1 MRILITND
9 DSINAP
15 GLLPLVQWAKT
26 KGEVI
31 VAAPKFEQS
40 GKSHSIE
47 IHKPFEVKK
56 VDLFEG
62 VEAYAVD
69 SSPAD
74 CVRFMVLGLGKQIDL
89 VISGVN
95 KGLNIGR
102 DVMYSGTVSAVFE
115 AGNMDI
121 PAMAVSTTPE
131 YYMESMTRLEQ
142 IWQYIQKYEL
152 LKKNLMYNVNI
163 PDGGSD
169 VIRITRQG
177 GIYYSDDFKPIG
189 NDLYEPC
196 GKDVF
201 QPTGNSDLDADAVLI
216 DKVISIMPLT
226 VDRTEP
232 EVYCQLKALN
242 D

>member
-56 VDLFEG
+56 VDAFEG

-74 CVRFMVLGLGKQIDL
+74 CVRFMVLGLGKKIDL

-102 DVMYSGTVSAVFE
+102 DIMYSGTVSAVFE

-121 PAMAVSTTPE
+121 PAMAISTTPE
-131 YYMESMTRLEQ
+131 YYMESMAHLEQ
-142 IWQYIQKYEL
+142 VWEYFCKYDL
-152 LKKNLMYNVNI
+152 LNKNLMYNVNI
-163 PDGGSD
+163 PTGGSD

-177 GIYYSDDFKPIG
+177 GIYYSDDFKPVG

-201 QPTGNSDLDADAVLI
+201 CPTGNSDLDADAVLI
-216 DKVISIMPLT
+216 DRVISVMPLS
-226 VDRTEP
+226 VDRTALEI
-232 EVYCQLKALN
+232 YGKLKELN
-242 D
+242 H

>member
-9 DSINAP
+9 DSINAS

-121 PAMAVSTTPE
+121 PAMAISTTPE
-131 YYMESMTRLEQ
+131 YYMESMTHLEQ
-142 IWQYIQKYEL
+142 IWQYIQKHEL

-163 PDGGSD
+163 PDGGSH

-201 QPTGNSDLDADAVLI
+201 RPTGNSDLDADAVLI

-232 EVYCQLKALN
+232 EVYRQLKKLN
-242 D
+242 G

>member
-56 VDLFEG
+56 VDVFEG

-74 CVRFMVLGLGKQIDL
+74 CVRFMVLGLGKKIDL

-102 DVMYSGTVSAVFE
+102 DIMYSGTVSAVFE

-121 PAMAVSTTPE
+121 PAMAISTTPE
-131 YYMESMTRLEQ
+131 YYMESVAHLEHV
-142 IWQYIQKYEL
+142 WEYFCKYDL
-152 LKKNLMYNVNI
+152 LNKNLMYNVNI
-163 PDGGSD
+163 PTGGSD

-177 GIYYSDDFKPIG
+177 GIYYSDDFKPVG

-201 QPTGNSDLDADAVLI
+201 CPTGNSDLDADAVLI
-216 DKVISIMPLT
+216 DRIISVMPLS
-226 VDRTEP
+226 VDRTALEI
-232 EVYCQLKALN
+232 YGKLKELN
-242 D
+242 H

>member
-121 PAMAVSTTPE
+121 PAMAISTTPE
-131 YYMESMTRLEQ
+131 YYMESMTHLEQ
-142 IWQYIQKYEL
+142 IWQYIQKHEL

-169 VIRITRQG
+169 VFRITRQG

-201 QPTGNSDLDADAVLI
+201 RPTGNSDLDADAVLI

-232 EVYCQLKALN
+232 EVYRQLKKLN
-242 D
+242 G

>member
-121 PAMAVSTTPE
+121 PAMAISTTPE
-131 YYMESMTRLEQ
+131 YYMESMTHLEQ
-142 IWQYIQKYEL
+142 IWQYIQKHEL

-163 PDGGSD
+163 PDGGSH

-201 QPTGNSDLDADAVLI
+201 RPTGNSDLDADAVLI

-232 EVYCQLKALN
+232 EVYRQLKKLN
-242 D
+242 G

>member
-56 VDLFEG
+56 VDLFED

-74 CVRFMVLGLGKQIDL
+74 CVRFMVLGLGKRIDL

-121 PAMAVSTTPE
+121 PAMAISTTPE
-131 YYMESMTRLEQ
+131 YYMESMTHLEQ
-142 IWQYIQKYEL
+142 IWQYIQKHEL

-201 QPTGNSDLDADAVLI
+201 RPTGNSDLDADAVLI

-232 EVYCQLKALN
+232 EVYRQLKKLN
-242 D
+242 G

>member
-26 KGEVI
+26 KGKVI

-56 VDLFEG
+56 VDRFEG

-131 YYMESMTRLEQ
+131 YYMESMTHLEQ
-142 IWQYIQKYEL
+142 IWQYLQKHEL

-232 EVYCQLKALN
+232 EVYRQLKTLN

>member
-15 GLLPLVQWAKT
+15 GLAPLVQWAKT

-47 IHKPFEVKK
+47 IHKPFEVKR

-74 CVRFMVLGLGKQIDL
+74 CVRFMVLGLGKTVDL

-102 DVMYSGTVSAVFE
+102 DIMYSGTVSAVFE

-121 PAMAVSTTPE
+121 PAMAISTTPE
-131 YYMESMTRLEQ
+131 YYMESMTHLEQ
-142 IWQYIQKYEL
+142 IWHYIQKHEL

-163 PDGGSD
+163 PNGGSD

-216 DKVISIMPLT
+216 DKVISVMPLT

-232 EVYCQLKALN
+232 EVYRQLKQLN
-242 D
+242 G